1 MDYLFELRG
10 ASPPGG
16 ATSARILQTAYVLAL
31 QFDMLPTDQRHE
43 AARRLAVDVRA
54 RCHLTTG
61 FVGTPCLCDVLS
73 RYGYTDLRVPS
84 PHPRRLP
91 VMALPREAGSDDHLG
106 AVDSLKPD
114 GSFQDPG
121 MNSFNHYA
129 FGAVGEWMYRVVAGL
144 EIDPDEPGYK
154 HVIAQ
159 PRPGGGLTSAKVRVQ
174 TRTAKRPRVR
184 SWPMES

>member
-1 MDYLFELRG
+1 MCSAATDTPTFAYHLLTHD
-10 ASPPGG
+10 AYPSWLYPVKQG
-16 ATSARILQTAYVLAL
+16 ATTIWERW
-31 QFDMLPTDQRHE
+31 
-43 AARRLAVDVRA
+43 
-54 RCHLTTG
+54 
-61 FVGTPCLCDVLS
+61 
-73 RYGYTDLRVPS
+73 
-84 PHPRRLP
+84 
-91 VMALPREAGSDDHLG
+91 
-106 AVDSLKPD
+106 DSLKPD